1 MIARGCCMFA
11 AFCSTQISVKRG
23 AAAVEH
29 SELSV
34 YECKLQL
41 LLHEYGEFFTY
52 NFEDGLSM

>member
-1 MIARGCCMFA
+1 MFA